1 MKVELSEIDQ
11 EAITIGDPRLPS
23 VRSTFKPYT
32 PFNYLDQAYCKALHK
47 GKFTTETNQKQNHE
61 HTGPHDAVKCF
72 MQLKELG
79 VKKYEFTCM
88 SSSLK
93 KGKTKLALGIL
104 VQMYGKDKKWKELQ
118 AEMEAEII
126 QKREERGAGDKP
138 VLKKN
143 DPMEENQYLTLSNKG
158 HFLMPKKLVNDENVC
173 PEKEF
178 NKPLGVCDSKTLRI
192 ADSWNPDLNQKLDV
206 QTLLFDPEGGSQEKN
221 TNMKESS
228 DTESEIDEG
237 GPLKSPVKV

>member
-1 MKVELSEIDQ
+1 
-11 EAITIGDPRLPS
+11 
-23 VRSTFKPYT
+23 
-32 PFNYLDQAYCKALHK
+32 
-47 GKFTTETNQKQNHE
+47 
-61 HTGPHDAVKCF
+61 
-72 MQLKELG
+72 
-79 VKKYEFTCM
+79 M

-158 HFLMPKKLVNDENVC
+158 HFLMPNKLVNDENVC
-173 PEKEF
+173 PQKEF
-178 NKPLGVCDSKTLRI
+178 NNPSEVRI

-206 QTLLFDPEGGSQEKN
+206 QTLLYDPEGGSQEKN
-221 TNMKESS
+221 TNMKENS